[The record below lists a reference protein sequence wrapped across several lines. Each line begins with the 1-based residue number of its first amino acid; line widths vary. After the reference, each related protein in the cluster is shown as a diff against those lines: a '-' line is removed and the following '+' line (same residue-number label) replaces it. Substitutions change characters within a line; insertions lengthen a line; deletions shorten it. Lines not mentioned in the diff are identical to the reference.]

1 MSDNEHRAQLLNQLE
16 GLVLQYEEVLELANV
31 QLRQSLEPDHVDWL
45 RSVCTG
51 LRASLGH
58 MRSLR
63 LRVPDITDDAEL
75 QYVVGA
81 LQSRVSEVMDR

>member
-1 MSDNEHRAQLLNQLE
+1 MSDNEHRALLLNQLE
-16 GLVLQYEEVLELANV
+16 GLVAQYEEVLELANV

-51 LRASLGH
+51 LRASLIH
-58 MRSLR
+58 MRCLCR
-63 LRVPDITDDAEL
+63 RVPDIDDATEL
-75 QYVVGA
+75 QFVVGE